1 MKELNT
7 NKKKKPED
15 NSLEGTQEAEASGS
29 VDVRPFNLHHY
40 AKKGRW
46 LIHTSYLRMRGLPE
60 PRQSR
65 ASCAT

>member
-7 NKKKKPED
+7 NKKKNLKITV
-15 NSLEGTQEAEASGS
+15 LGGTQEAEASGS
-29 VDVRPFNLHHY
+29 VDVRPFDLHHY